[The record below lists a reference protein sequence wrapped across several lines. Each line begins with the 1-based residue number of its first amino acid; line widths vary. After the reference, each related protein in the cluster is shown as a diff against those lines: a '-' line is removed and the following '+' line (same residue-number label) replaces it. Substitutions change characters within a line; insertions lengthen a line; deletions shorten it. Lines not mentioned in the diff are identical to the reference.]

1 MALRVWGGLAVSGLR
16 VFRARFMKALIGS
29 RIQDFDGGV
38 VVKAEEEV
46 VVVAAVARSR
56 SLFAP
61 RFEHACFSLVLL
73 HCRLGTIGA

>member
-1 MALRVWGGLAVSGLR
+1 
-16 VFRARFMKALIGS
+16 MKALIGS

-46 VVVAAVARSR
+46 VVVAAAVARSR

-73 HCRLGTIGA
+73 HCRLGTIRA